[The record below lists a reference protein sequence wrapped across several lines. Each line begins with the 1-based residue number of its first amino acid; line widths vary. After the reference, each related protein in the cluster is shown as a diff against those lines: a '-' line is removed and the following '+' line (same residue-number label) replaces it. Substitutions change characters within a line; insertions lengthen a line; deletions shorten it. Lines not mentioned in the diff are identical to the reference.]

1 MTRITSVAAFAANT
15 DLGKTLFSAAL
26 CRGAA
31 LAFGAKNVAYVKPV
45 QTGFPTDSDSRYWF
59 VLCCIDWRYWCG
71 LMSPHLAAIEEK
83 RPISDDAF
91 KKAIQEAVQNGI
103 KQMDQTK
110 GGFILVETAGGVH
123 SPTAS
128 GTLQSDV
135 YKSLSPQPIPSTI
148 LIGDSRLGGISTT
161 LCSHESLRARGFSV
175 PLVLL
180 FENKRYLNHEVIRNY
195 VDANVVVVPTPPERP
210 VSGSATEDRENLLKY
225 FSEIDETMKQTVMAL
240 ALAK

>member
-31 LAFGAKNVAYVKPV
+31 LAFGAKNVAFVASFAKGIQASTLFTYKDPV
-45 QTGFPTDSDSRYWF
+45 
-59 VLCCIDWRYWCG
+59 
-71 LMSPHLAAIEEK
+71 SPHLAAIEEK

-110 GGFILVETAGGVH
+110 DGFILVETAGGVH